1 VNEALYLEDFTVG
14 RRFNAGPVN
23 RTLNQHGEEVQV
35 PTARIEAPRR
45 PAAG

>member
-1 VNEALYLEDFTVG
+1 MNEALYLEDFTVG
-14 RRFNAGPVN
+14 RRLTAGPLN

-35 PTARIEAPRR
+35 LTARIEAPRR